1 MVEAKGILTQTGG
14 TASHAAL
21 VARGM
26 GRPCVVGASAIDVDV
41 RQRKFSANGTTINE
55 GDQITIDGTTGD
67 VYVGNVPTIEARSL
81 NQHPAASAIL
91 RWADEFRRLQGWANA
106 DYPRDAAKAREHG
119 AQGLPPGWGVHGAPP
134 PRGVRGLGLASLH
147 PEITRMQVRAIME
160 AATSLRKRKVGA
172 RPEIM
177 IRLAGTLAGL
187 RAVHSELKPLA
198 EAVQ

>member
-1 MVEAKGILTQTGG
+1 TNPNDVHGMVEAKGVLTQTGG

-41 RQRKFSANGTTINE
+41 RQRRFSANGTTINE

-91 RWADEFRRLQGWANA
+91 KWADELRRLEVWANA
-106 DYPRDAAKAREHG
+106 DYPRDAAKARENG
-119 AQGLPPGWGVHGAPP
+119 AQGVGLCRTGHMFMDKERLPIGRRGWP
-134 PRGVRGLGLASLH
+134 ASKSCMRRT
-147 PEITRMQVRAIME
+147 PCWDC
-160 AATSLRKRKVGA
+160 AACASRSS
-172 RPEIM
+172 
-177 IRLAGTLAGL
+177 IR
-187 RAVHSELKPLA
+187 R
-198 EAVQ
+198 